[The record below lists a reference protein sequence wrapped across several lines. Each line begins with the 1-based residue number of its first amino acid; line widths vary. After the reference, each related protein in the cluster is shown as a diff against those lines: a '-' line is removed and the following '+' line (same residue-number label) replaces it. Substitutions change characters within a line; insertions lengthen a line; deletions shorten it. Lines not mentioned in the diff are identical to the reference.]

1 MIRRIQSFG
10 TKLLVLFVL
19 VVAAAQFVTW
29 FIVSRANHAQARA
42 QIERDLQG
50 AATAFA
56 RVVEDRNALLA
67 AGAATVARDPVF
79 IQLIAGE
86 QDGATIASM
95 LQSFRLRM
103 AADIAIAVSLD
114 GKLLAGTH
122 AVEPADD
129 IIQRL
134 VGRADNDPAPNPTAR
149 GYGYIDDELYSLVVA
164 PARGPDILAW
174 LVIGFVID
182 SPFARRLKEQT
193 SGIDLTF
200 VDDQRRVLATTLGES
215 AARLVAAASPSM
227 RGATARPIELP
238 VGGETA
244 LVLTR
249 PLPGGVTR
257 HAMLALQYSLDEKL
271 RPARATERTLLVV
284 ASASLLAAIF
294 LSRGF
299 ARRLSRPIEQLA
311 AHTRVIA
318 AGDYRTPL
326 LLHRSDELGRLADAF
341 RTMTAGLEE
350 RDRVRD
356 LLDKNVS
363 PEVAAQLMRDGAALG
378 GEEREVTIL
387 FADLRGFTTL
397 SEKLIPHDLLT
408 LLNRY
413 LDRMSSEIERHGGI
427 IDKFIGDAIMAL
439 FGAPLAQP
447 DSANRAIAASLAMQ
461 DALAGLNREL
471 AGEGRPELGIGIGI
485 NTARVVAGNIGS
497 HRRLNYSVIGDGV
510 NVAAR
515 LQSLTR
521 TAEYRATIITSAAT
535 VSAAT
540 GPGAFR
546 TRPLGIVSVKGRAEP
561 VEIFAVEPTTGKS
574 GG

>member
-1 MIRRIQSFG
+1 MIPRLHSFG
-10 TKLLVLFVL
+10 AKLLLLFVL
-19 VVAAAQFVTW
+19 VVAAAQFATW
-29 FIVSRANHAQARA
+29 FIVARANHAQARDL
-42 QIERDLQG
+42 IERDLQA

-79 IQLIAGE
+79 ISLIAGE
-86 QDGATIASM
+86 QDAATIASM
-95 LQSFRLRM
+95 LRSFQLRM
-103 AADIAIAVSLD
+103 AADVALAVGLD
-114 GKLLAGTH
+114 GRLLASTH
-122 AVEPADD
+122 PAAPADE
-129 IIQRL
+129 IVRQL
-134 VGRADNDPAPNPTAR
+134 VERADQDPSPNPTAN
-149 GYGYIDDELYSLVVA
+149 GYGYIDGVLYSLVVA

-174 LVIGFVID
+174 LVLGFRID
-182 SPFARRLKEQT
+182 PPFAQRLKEQT

-200 VDDQRRVLATTLGES
+200 VDDRHHVLATTLAEP
-215 AARLVAAASPSM
+215 AARAVAAASPAAPD
-227 RGATARPIELP
+227 RVRELP
-238 VGGETA
+238 IGDETA

-249 PLPGGVTR
+249 LLDGGATR
-257 HAMLALQYSLDEKL
+257 HASLALQYSLDEKL

-284 ASASLLAAIF
+284 ASGSLLVAML

-318 AGDYRTPL
+318 AGDYETPL
-326 LLHRSDELGRLADAF
+326 TLRRSDELGRLAEAF
-341 RTMTAGLEE
+341 RTMTTGLAE

-363 PEVAAQLMRDGAALG
+363 PEVATQLLREGAALG

-397 SEKLIPHDLLT
+397 SENLAPRELLT

-413 LDRMSSEIERHGGI
+413 LERMSAEIERHGGV

-439 FGAPLAQP
+439 FGAPVTQSDAA
-447 DSANRAIAASLAMQ
+447 SRAIAAALAMEG
-461 DALAGLNREL
+461 ALAGLNREL
-471 AGEGRPELGIGIGI
+471 GAEGRPPLAIGIGI

-521 TAEYRATIITSAAT
+521 HPEHATNIIASAAT
-535 VSAAT
+535 LAAA
-540 GPGAFR
+540 GAPAGIAP
-546 TRPLGIVSVKGRAEP
+546 RPLGRVTVKGRAEP
-561 VEIFAVEPTTGKS
+561 VEIFAISPLSGVEV
-574 GG
+574 